1 MGQGRTRA
9 LRLVLILIRSI
20 TGSRQ
25 HRPTRSPWLIV
36 RCHSALSVASAR
48 MRGMSIEMQLRAMPE
63 SEIRED
69 WAWLEEF
76 MGAARD
82 SDRFQAERQ
91 AGIAELVERNFP
103 ALHEVYEAAYT
114 LQGSRAWE
122 LPVFG
127 GSPVYH
133 ATYDQPPFLILRP
146 AQVREVADFLA
157 AVSFDDLWEAT
168 RPKVLP
174 PFSATTRLRTRAGSS
189 PTTRTC
195 RPSTPGPSP
204 RGTPPSRP
212 SGTEPQSSPRSVVPS
227 GYADGC

>member
-1 MGQGRTRA
+1 
-9 LRLVLILIRSI
+9 
-20 TGSRQ
+20 
-25 HRPTRSPWLIV
+25 
-36 RCHSALSVASAR
+36 
-48 MRGMSIEMQLRAMPE
+48 MSIKMQLRAMPE

-76 MGAARD
+76 MGAAGD
-82 SDRFQAERQ
+82 FDRFQAERR
-91 AGIAELVERNFP
+91 AGTAEVVEYHFP

-114 LQGSRAWE
+114 LQGSPDWE

-133 ATYDQPPFLILRP
+133 ATHDQPPFLILRP

-157 AVSFDDLWEAT
+157 AVSFDALWDAA

-174 PFSATTRLRTRAGSS
+174 PFSAFDEAEVKGWFP
-189 PTTRTC
+189 PTTPTC

-204 RGTPPSRP
+204 RGTPSSRP
-212 SGTEPQSSPRSVVPS
+212 SGTEPQSSPRLAGSGMAVPVPQIQTGDRAS
-227 GYADGC
+227 RPRAPWSSRNNPSTRATAQEP